1 MGENNIKVKKVFVI
15 GLDGATFDVINPLI
29 EKGKLPHLESLI
41 KRGSSSR
48 MISTIPPLTAPA
60 WLALS
65 TGLNPGKTG
74 TYDFLKRKSI
84 KSSELTTVSSDDF
97 KGRAFWDFLSSN
109 GKKITIVNYPML
121 FPPYE
126 INGYM
131 ISGIGTSWHE
141 NITYPS
147 GLKKEIA
154 KWTNGSYK
162 VILKLLDKY
171 EDIDLFMKD
180 LYNMFDQRL
189 KVVKKL
195 MEREWDLFFAVFAA
209 TDRIQHL
216 MWKHLDRNHPYYK
229 ENDSSKC
236 KLIFEEFWAYVDRAL
251 GELIDS
257 VPGNTNILIVSDHGF
272 GSVVQTFNLPKWL
285 VEKGYMKMK
294 KKSATIKIPGKL
306 KMKLKK
312 LRYSRIRKFIP
323 DKIFRLLYEKI
334 VSTGFGKIDFEGSS
348 AFTLPHSDIM
358 GMIYLLDPSVKQKLI
373 KDLENIGNDIG
384 KETEV
389 SFFLKENIYEGSEMG
404 SLPDIFFTLD
414 NWKTYFKHTSLGD
427 TLYDPFPYSPRITGT
442 HRPDGIFLG
451 VGPNFKENANADKIS
466 IFDIAPTVLY
476 LLGEKISS
484 DMDGSVLSD
493 FLVNMDREPGFFQP
507 ERKGFSDSEFDE
519 DKVKQRLKDLG
530 YFS

>member
-1 MGENNIKVKKVFVI
+1 MKKVFVI

-29 EKGKLPHLESLI
+29 SKGKLPNIEGFI

-74 TYDFLKRKSI
+74 VYDFLKRKDT
-84 KSSELTTVSSDDF
+84 KSGELTTVSSDDF
-97 KGRAFWDFLSSN
+97 KGRTFWDFLSSN
-109 GKKITIVNYPML
+109 GKKVTIVNYPML

-126 INGYM
+126 INGSM

-141 NITYPS
+141 NITYPHD
-147 GLKKEIA
+147 LKKEIA

-162 VILKLLDKY
+162 VIIKLLDKY
-171 EDIDLFMKD
+171 DDINLFMKD
-180 LYNMFDQRL
+180 LYNMFNQRL

-195 MEREWDLFFAVFAA
+195 MEREWDLFFAVFVA
-209 TDRIQHL
+209 TDRMQHL
-216 MWKHLDRNHPYYK
+216 MWKHLDESHPLYNK
-229 ENDSSKC
+229 EDSSKC
-236 KLIFEEFWAYVDRAL
+236 RLIFEEFWMHVDKSI
-251 GELIDS
+251 GELVDKI
-257 VPGNTNILIVSDHGF
+257 PKNTNILIVSDHGF

-294 KKSATIKIPGKL
+294 KKKGTTIKIPGKL
-306 KMKLKK
+306 KTKLKK
-312 LRYSRIRKFIP
+312 LRYSCIRKLIP
-323 DKIFRLLYEKI
+323 DRIFRSLYEKI
-334 VSTGFGKIDFEGSS
+334 VSMGFGKIDFENSS

-358 GMIYLLDPSVKQKLI
+358 GTIYIVDPSVKQKLI

-384 KETEV
+384 KKTEV
-389 SFFLKENIYEGSEMG
+389 LFFLKEDIYKGKEMEKM
-404 SLPDIFFTLD
+404 PDIFFTLD
-414 NWKTYFKHTSLGD
+414 NWKTYFKHTRLDD

-442 HRPDGIFLG
+442 HRPDGIFVG
-451 VGPNFKENANADKIS
+451 VGPNFAENVNSDKIS
-466 IFDIAPTVLY
+466 IFDIAPTILY
-476 LLGEKISS
+476 LLEEKISA
-484 DMDGSVLSD
+484 DMDGKVLSD
-493 FLVNMDREPGFFQP
+493 FLMNIDREPEFFQP